1 MLASIQ
7 NPRDR
12 AAHIHNDAHSTH
24 SHAGEQSVTSYTWS
38 PALRN
43 HSPPPTSIHSLPL
56 EVLGEILILAL
67 PTNQELYDKF
77 YRRKRELIN
86 SPLVFCAVCSS
97 WRFLAFSTPRLWVT
111 VVIHIPL
118 DINRARAQRKAAGL
132 VQWIERARQLPITL
146 YISCSD
152 MWEPPKEGPEAV
164 ISVIN
169 DHAARWES
177 LYSPDFPSKSSS
189 FQFDGWQ
196 SLQRL
201 CYSWWDPVACANET
215 VPWAHLT
222 HLEIRISITCWDATM
237 IFMKCP
243 KLVYLSIYA
252 MNPPTIGPG
261 QSTVPIILEDLA
273 IFALETHQDNVQT
286 LADRLSLPSLR
297 KISINEISARDIQSL
312 LNLLTRSSCSLDE
325 LNICGFRFSSG
336 DYLDILTHSSCDS
349 LTSLTLQPSSPDMNW
364 SIDEELLRRLT
375 LHQNDTVCHHL
386 IFLSIG
392 YRILPPLHSALL
404 NMVESRIKSHTGPE
418 PGLQYL
424 RLYVECLE
432 NTAEM
437 DKVGRRSGLEYS
449 RESFFEPGHFSF
461 KFRRQGFREPTHFT
475 THFSHLFWS

>member
-67 PTNQELYDKF
+67 PTNQELNNKY
-77 YRRKRELIN
+77 YRSKRELIN
-86 SPLVFCAVCSS
+86 SPLIFCAVCSS
-97 WRFLAFSTPRLWVT
+97 WRFLAFSTPQLWVT
-111 VVIHIPL
+111 ILIHISL
-118 DINRARAQRKAAGL
+118 DMNRARAQRMAAGL
-132 VQWIERARQLPITL
+132 VQWIERARPLPITL
-146 YISCSD
+146 QISCSD
-152 MWEPPKEGPEAV
+152 IWRPPKECEAI

-169 DHAARWES
+169 DHAACWES
-177 LYSPDFPSKSSS
+177 LYSPDLPSSSSS
-189 FQFDGWQ
+189 FHFNGWQ
-196 SLQRL
+196 SLRRL
-201 CYSWWDPVACANET
+201 CYSYWDPVACANGT

-222 HLEIRISITCWDATM
+222 HLEIRITITCWDATM

-252 MNPPTIGPG
+252 KDPSTIG
-261 QSTVPIILEDLA
+261 QSTVPIILEDLI
-273 IFALETHQDNVQT
+273 IFDLETHRDNVQT

-297 KISINEISARDIQSL
+297 KIAINEISARDIKSF

-325 LNICGFRFSSG
+325 LNIREFQFSSG

-349 LTSLTLQPSSPDMNW
+349 LTSLTLQTSFHDMDW
-364 SIDEELLRRLT
+364 SFDEALFRRLT
-375 LHQNDTVCHHL
+375 LHQSDTVCHHL
-386 IFLSIG
+386 IFLSISH
-392 YRILPPLHSALL
+392 RILPPLHSALL
-404 NMVESRIKSHTGPE
+404 NMVESRIKSHTGQVPE
-418 PGLQYL
+418 EPALQYL
-424 RLYVECLE
+424 WLHVGCLE

-437 DKVGRRSGLEYS
+437 DKLGRASGMEYS
-449 RESFFEPGHFSF
+449 RESFWAGHYSF
-461 KFRRQGFREPTHFT
+461 KFQRQGFREPPHFND
-475 THFSHLFWS
+475 LFWS